1 MRAAR
6 CLRTA
11 VLVLLAAAAGV
22 AVAQPEA
29 WVEWSGNTVFIKA
42 NTPSSP
48 KYRCSYAVT
57 ATFSDGDT
65 QVVRGQTDPPTGGS
79 PISAA
84 ILKVSRDVSEAELTK
99 WSCTTKE

>member
-1 MRAAR
+1 MRTGR
-6 CLRTA
+6 GLRTA
-11 VLVLLAAAAGV
+11 LLVLLAAASGI

-42 NTPSSP
+42 NTPNSP
-48 KYRCSYAVT
+48 KYRCTYAVT

-79 PISAA
+79 PIVAA
-84 ILKVSRDVSEAELTK
+84 SVNMSRDVSEAELTK